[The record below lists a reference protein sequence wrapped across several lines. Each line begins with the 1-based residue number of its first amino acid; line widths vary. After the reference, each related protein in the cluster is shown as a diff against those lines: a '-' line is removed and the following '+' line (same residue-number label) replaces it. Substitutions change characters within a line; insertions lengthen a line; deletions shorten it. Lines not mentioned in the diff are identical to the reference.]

1 MRPAD
6 FPRFSVA
13 IAPIHDVTNRSVH
26 LKEATM
32 HHDMSPTR
40 RRVIQGLAAIA
51 AATAFSTPAFAA
63 DPLKIGLI
71 LPLTGPF
78 ASTGKQIEAAA
89 RLYIAKN
96 GDTVAGR
103 KVELIVKDDTGL
115 APETTKRIA
124 QELVVQ
130 DKVTVLAGFGL
141 TPLALA
147 AAPVATEAKVP
158 MVVMAAATGMIPTRS
173 PFIVRTGF
181 TLPQVTAPIAE
192 WALKNK
198 IKRVVTMVTD
208 YGPGLDAEKTFVT
221 VFKAGGGEIVESIKT
236 PLRNPDYAPFLQR
249 AKDAKPDALFVF
261 VPSGE
266 GLAVMKQFDERGL
279 KQAGIRLIGTGDVT
293 DDDLLESMG
302 APAVGVITSFHYSAA
317 HDSPENKAY
326 VEAFMKA
333 NNGMRPNFHSLGGY
347 DGMHLIYEA
356 VKKAGPTANGEQLVE
371 AMKGMKWTSP
381 RGPMSIDPATR
392 QTIQTVYLR
401 EVKMVNGK
409 PWNVEFDKVEN
420 VKDPG

>member
-1 MRPAD
+1 MNHPMC
-6 FPRFSVA
+6 VA
-13 IAPIHDVTNRSVH
+13 W
-26 LKEATM
+26 
-32 HHDMSPTR
+32 
-40 RRVIQGLAAIA
+40 RRVLRGA
-51 AATAFSTPAFAA
+51 AAAVAMVLLASPALAA

-89 RLYIAKN
+89 RLYIARN

-124 QELVVQ
+124 QELVIQ
-130 DKVTVLAGFGL
+130 EKVSVLAGFGL

-181 TLPQVTAPIAE
+181 TLPQVTGPIAE
-192 WALKNK
+192 WAAKNK

-208 YGPGLDAEKTFVT
+208 YGPGLDAEKTFQT
-221 VFKAGGGEIVESIKT
+221 VFKAAGGEIVESIRT
-236 PLRNPDYAPFLQR
+236 PLANPDYAPFLQR

-261 VPSGE
+261 VPSGQ
-266 GLAVMKQFDERGL
+266 GLAVMKQFEDRGL

-302 APAVGVITSFHYSAA
+302 APAVGIITSFHYSAA

-326 VEAFMKA
+326 VDGFMKA
-333 NNGMRPNFHSLGGY
+333 NNGMRPNFHSVGGY
-347 DGMHLIYEA
+347 DGMHAIYEA

-401 EVKMVNGK
+401 EVKMVDGK
-409 PWNVEFDKVEN
+409 PWNIEFDKIEN

>member
-1 MRPAD
+1 MTH
-6 FPRFSVA
+6 S
-13 IAPIHDVTNRSVH
+13 I
-26 LKEATM
+26 
-32 HHDMSPTR
+32 PTPR
-40 RRVIQGLAAIA
+40 RRMLRRF
-51 AATAFSTPAFAA
+51 AATALLGLVPFVAQAA
-63 DPLKIGLI
+63 DPFKVGLI

-78 ASTGKQIEAAA
+78 ASTGKQIEAAV
-89 RLYIAKN
+89 RLYMAKH

-103 KVELIVKDDTGL
+103 KIELIVKDDTGL

-124 QELVVQ
+124 QEMVVQ
-130 DKVTVLAGFGL
+130 DKVNVLAGFGL

-158 MVVMAAATGMIPTRS
+158 MVVMAAATEMIPTRS

-192 WALKNK
+192 WAAKNK

-208 YGPGLDAEKTFVT
+208 YGPGLDAEKTFIAT
-221 VFKAGGGEIVESIKT
+221 FKAAGGEVAESIRT

-293 DDDLLESMG
+293 DDDLLVSMG

-326 VEAFMKA
+326 VDGMMKA
-333 NNGMRPNFHSLGGY
+333 NNGMRPNFHSVGGY
-347 DGMHLIYEA
+347 DGMHLIYA
-356 VKKAGPTANGEQLVE
+356 ALAKAGPNATGEQLVE
-371 AMKGMKWTSP
+371 AMKGMKWVSP

-392 QTIQTVYLR
+392 QAVQNVYLR
-401 EVKMVNGK
+401 EVKMVNGQ
-409 PWNVEFDKVEN
+409 PWNIEFETFEN
-420 VKDPG
+420 VKTPGN

>member
-1 MRPAD
+1 MKH
-6 FPRFSVA
+6 RFF
-13 IAPIHDVTNRSVH
+13 
-26 LKEATM
+26 
-32 HHDMSPTR
+32 PTR
-40 RRVIQGLAAIA
+40 RRVLQRIVATAAAGLLAAPALA
-51 AATAFSTPAFAA
+51 AEA
-63 DPLKIGLI
+63 PLKIGLI

-78 ASTGKQIEAAA
+78 ASTGKQIEAAC

-124 QELVVQ
+124 QEMVVQ
-130 DKVTVLAGFGL
+130 DKVSVLAGFGL

-158 MVVMAAATGMIPTRS
+158 MIVMAAATGMIPTRS
-173 PFIVRTGF
+173 PFIVRANF

-198 IKRVVTMVTD
+198 IRRVVTMVTD
-208 YGPGLDAEKTFVT
+208 YGPGLDAEKTFQT
-221 VFKAGGGEIVESIKT
+221 VFKAGGGEIVEAIKT

-279 KQAGIRLIGTGDVT
+279 KQAGVRLIGTGDVT

-302 APAVGVITSFHYSAA
+302 APAVGIITSFHYSAA

-326 VEAFMKA
+326 VDAFMKA

-347 DGMHLIYEA
+347 DGMHVIYEA
-356 VKKAGPTANGEQLVE
+356 VKKAGPTATGEQLVE
-371 AMKGMKWTSP
+371 AMKGLKWVSP

-392 QTIQTVYLR
+392 QPIQTIYLR

-409 PWNVEFDKVEN
+409 PWNIEFDKFEN
-420 VKDPG
+420 VKDPGN

>member
-1 MRPAD
+1 MNTGFR
-6 FPRFSVA
+6 
-13 IAPIHDVTNRSVH
+13 II
-26 LKEATM
+26 
-32 HHDMSPTR
+32 R
-40 RRVIQGLAAIA
+40 RRLLQAAAIA
-51 AATAFSTPAFAA
+51 ATLSLLPGAALAA

-89 RLYIAKN
+89 RLYMAKN
-96 GDTVAGR
+96 GTTVAGR
-103 KVELIVKDDTGL
+103 PVQLIVKDDTGL

-158 MVVMAAATGMIPTRS
+158 MVVMAAATAIIPTRS
-173 PFIVRTGF
+173 PMIVRTGF
-181 TLPQVTAPIAE
+181 TLPQVTGPIAD
-192 WALKNK
+192 WAAKNK

-208 YGPGLDAEKTFVT
+208 YGPGLDAEKTFVER
-221 VFKAGGGEIVESIKT
+221 FKAAGGEIAESIRT

-326 VEAFMKA
+326 VDDFMKA
-333 NNGMRPNFHSLGGY
+333 NNGMRPNFHSVGGY
-347 DGMHLIYEA
+347 DGMHVIYEA
-356 VKKAGPTANGEQLVE
+356 VKKAGPAATGEQLVE
-371 AMKGMKWTSP
+371 AMKGMKWVSP
-381 RGPMSIDPATR
+381 RGPMSIDPVKRDAVN
-392 QTIQTVYLR
+392 TVYMR

-409 PWNVEFDKVEN
+409 PWNIEFDKVEN
-420 VKDPG
+420 VPPSN

>member
-1 MRPAD
+1 M
-6 FPRFSVA
+6 
-13 IAPIHDVTNRSVH
+13 NRSIR
-26 LKEATM
+26 
-32 HHDMSPTR
+32 STR
-40 RRVIQGLAAIA
+40 RRLLRSMAIVTALAMLPVA
-51 AATAFSTPAFAA
+51 AHAA
-63 DPLKIGLI
+63 DPFKIGLI

-96 GDTVAGR
+96 GHTVGDR
-103 KVELIVKDDTGL
+103 KIELIVKDDTGL

-130 DKVTVLAGFGL
+130 DKVSVLAGFGL

-208 YGPGLDAEKTFVT
+208 YGPGLDAEKTFQT
-221 VFKAGGGEIVESIKT
+221 VFKAGGGEIVEAIRT

-266 GLAVMKQFDERGL
+266 GLAVMKQFEDRGL

-293 DDDLLESMG
+293 DDDLLVSMG
-302 APAVGVITSFHYSAA
+302 APAVGIITSFHYSAA

-326 VEAFMKA
+326 VDGFMKA
-333 NNGMRPNFHSLGGY
+333 NNGMRPNFHSVGGY

-356 VKKAGPTANGEQLVE
+356 LKKAGPNATGEQLVE

-392 QTIQTVYLR
+392 QTVQTVYLR
-401 EVKMVNGK
+401 EVKMVNGQ
-409 PWNVEFDKVEN
+409 PWNVEFEKTEN
-420 VKDPG
+420 VKDPGQ

>member
-1 MRPAD
+1 MNHPMC
-6 FPRFSVA
+6 VA
-13 IAPIHDVTNRSVH
+13 W
-26 LKEATM
+26 
-32 HHDMSPTR
+32 
-40 RRVIQGLAAIA
+40 RRVLRGA
-51 AATAFSTPAFAA
+51 AAAVAMVLLASPALAA

-89 RLYIAKN
+89 RLYIARN

-124 QELVVQ
+124 QELVIQ
-130 DKVTVLAGFGL
+130 EKVSVLAGFGL

-181 TLPQVTAPIAE
+181 TLPQVTGPIAE
-192 WALKNK
+192 WAAKNK

-208 YGPGLDAEKTFVT
+208 YGPGLDAEKTFQT
-221 VFKAGGGEIVESIKT
+221 VFKAAGGEIVESIRT
-236 PLRNPDYAPFLQR
+236 PLANPDYAPFLQR

-261 VPSGE
+261 VPSGQ
-266 GLAVMKQFDERGL
+266 GLAVMKQFEDRGL

-302 APAVGVITSFHYSAA
+302 APAVGIITSFHYSAA

-326 VEAFMKA
+326 VDGFMKA
-333 NNGMRPNFHSLGGY
+333 NNGMRPNFHSVGGY
-347 DGMHLIYEA
+347 DGMHAIYEA

-371 AMKGMKWTSP
+371 AMKGLKWTSP

-401 EVKMVNGK
+401 EVKMVDGK
-409 PWNVEFDKVEN
+409 PWNVEFDKIEN
-420 VKDPG
+420 AKDPG

>member
-1 MRPAD
+1 MKN
-6 FPRFSVA
+6 RFET
-13 IAPIHDVTNRSVH
+13 I
-26 LKEATM
+26 
-32 HHDMSPTR
+32 R
-40 RRVIQGLAAIA
+40 RRMLQAAVVATLGALAGSAL
-51 AATAFSTPAFAA
+51 AA

-89 RLYIAKN
+89 RLYMAKN

-124 QELVVQ
+124 QEMVVQ
-130 DKVTVLAGFGL
+130 DKVSVLAGFGL

-173 PFIVRTGF
+173 PFIVRPNF
-181 TLPQVTAPIAE
+181 TLPQVTGPIAE

-208 YGPGLDAEKTFVT
+208 YGPGLDAEKTFQA
-221 VFKAGGGEIVESIKT
+221 VFKAGGGEIVESIRT

-266 GLAVMKQFDERGL
+266 GLAVMKQFDDRGL
-279 KQAGIRLIGTGDVT
+279 KQAGIRLIGTGDIT

-326 VEAFMKA
+326 VDAFMKA
-333 NNGMRPNFHSLGGY
+333 NNGMRPNFHSVGGY

-356 VKKAGPTANGEQLVE
+356 VKKAGPNATGEQLVE

-381 RGPMSIDPATR
+381 RGPLSIDPATR
-392 QTIQTVYLR
+392 QPVQTVYMR

-409 PWNVEFDKVEN
+409 PWNIEFDKVEN
-420 VKDPG
+420 VKDPS

>member
-1 MRPAD
+1 MKN
-6 FPRFSVA
+6 RFET
-13 IAPIHDVTNRSVH
+13 I
-26 LKEATM
+26 
-32 HHDMSPTR
+32 R
-40 RRVIQGLAAIA
+40 RRVLQAAVV
-51 AATAFSTPAFAA
+51 ATLGALSGTALAA

-89 RLYIAKN
+89 RLYMAKN

-124 QELVVQ
+124 QEMVVQ
-130 DKVTVLAGFGL
+130 DKVSVLAGFGL

-158 MVVMAAATGMIPTRS
+158 MVVMAAATAMIPTRS
-173 PFIVRTGF
+173 PYIVRTGF

-208 YGPGLDAEKTFVT
+208 YGPGLDAEKTFQA
-221 VFKAGGGEIVESIKT
+221 VFKAGGGEIVESIRT

-266 GLAVMKQFDERGL
+266 GLAVMKQFDDRGL

-326 VEAFMKA
+326 VDGMMKA
-333 NNGMRPNFHSLGGY
+333 NNGMRPNFHSVGGY

-356 VKKAGPTANGEQLVE
+356 VKKAGPNATGEQLVE
-371 AMKGMKWTSP
+371 AMKGMKWVSP

-392 QTIQTVYLR
+392 QAVQNVYMR

-409 PWNVEFDKVEN
+409 PWNVEFETIEN
-420 VKDPG
+420 VKDPS

>member
-1 MRPAD
+1 MKN
-6 FPRFSVA
+6 RF
-13 IAPIHDVTNRSVH
+13 
-26 LKEATM
+26 ETM
-32 HHDMSPTR
+32 R
-40 RRVIQGLAAIA
+40 RRLLQAAV
-51 AATAFSTPAFAA
+51 AATLGALAGGALAA

-89 RLYIAKN
+89 RLYMAKN

-124 QELVVQ
+124 QEMVVQ
-130 DKVTVLAGFGL
+130 DKVSVLAGFGL

-158 MVVMAAATGMIPTRS
+158 MVVMAAATAMIPTRS
-173 PFIVRTGF
+173 PYIVRTGF

-208 YGPGLDAEKTFVT
+208 YGPGLDAEKTFQA
-221 VFKAGGGEIVESIKT
+221 VFKAGGGEIVESIRT

-266 GLAVMKQFDERGL
+266 GLAVMKQFDDRGL

-302 APAVGVITSFHYSAA
+302 APALGIITSFHYSAA

-326 VEAFMKA
+326 VEAFSKA
-333 NNGMRPNFHSLGGY
+333 NPALRPNFMSVGGY
-347 DGMHLIYEA
+347 DGMALIY
-356 VKKAGPTANGEQLVE
+356 KALEKTKGNTDGTQLVE
-371 AMKGMKWTSP
+371 AMKGLSWISP

-392 QTIQTVYLR
+392 QTIQNVYMR

-409 PWNVEFDKVEN
+409 PWNIEFDKVEN

>member
-1 MRPAD
+1 MKITVQA
-6 FPRFSVA
+6 S
-13 IAPIHDVTNRSVH
+13 
-26 LKEATM
+26 
-32 HHDMSPTR
+32 R
-40 RRVIQGLAAIA
+40 RRVLKVVAGA
-51 AATAFSTPAFAA
+51 AAMGAMPRLAFAA

-71 LPLTGPF
+71 LPMTGPF
-78 ASTGKQIEAAA
+78 ASTGKQISAAC
-89 RLYIAKN
+89 RLYMQKA

-124 QELVVQ
+124 QELIVQ
-130 DKVTVLAGFGL
+130 DKVHVLAGFGL

-158 MVVMAAATGMIPTRS
+158 MIVMAAATSIIPSKS
-173 PFIVRTGF
+173 PFIVRSGF
-181 TLPQVTAPIAE
+181 TLPQVTGPIAD
-192 WALKNK
+192 WAAKNK
-198 IKRVVTMVTD
+198 VKRVVTMVTD
-208 YGPGLDAEKTFVT
+208 YGPGLDAEKTFHAR
-221 VFKAGGGEIVESIKT
+221 FKAAGGEIVEAIRT
-236 PLRNPDYAPFLQR
+236 PLRNPDYAPFLQKT
-249 AKDAKPDALFVF
+249 KDAKPDALFVF

-266 GLAVMKQFDERGL
+266 GLAVMKQFEERGL
-279 KQAGIRLIGTGDVT
+279 KQAGIRMIGTGDVT
-293 DDDLLESMG
+293 DDDLLETMG

-326 VEAFMKA
+326 VDGFAKA
-333 NNGMRPNFHSLGGY
+333 NGGMRPNFHSVGGY

-356 VKKAGPTANGEQLVE
+356 VKKAGASASGEQLVE

-392 QTIQTVYLR
+392 DAVQTVYLR

-409 PWNVEFDKVEN
+409 PWNVEFDKFEN
-420 VKDPG
+420 VKDPGV

>member
-1 MRPAD
+1 MKSAIHPA
-6 FPRFSVA
+6 RRRILQSVA
-13 IAPIHDVTNRSVH
+13 
-26 LKEATM
+26 
-32 HHDMSPTR
+32 
-40 RRVIQGLAAIA
+40 LAAAFCALSGA
-51 AATAFSTPAFAA
+51 ALAA
-63 DPLKIGLI
+63 DPFKIGLI

-89 RLYIAKN
+89 RLYMAKN

-103 KVELIVKDDTGL
+103 KIELIVKDDTGL

-130 DKVTVLAGFGL
+130 DKVSVLAGFGL

-181 TLPQVTAPIAE
+181 TLPQVTGPIAE

-208 YGPGLDAEKTFVT
+208 YGPGLDAEKTFQT
-221 VFKAGGGEIVESIKT
+221 VFKAGGGEIIEAIRT

-266 GLAVMKQFDERGL
+266 GLAVMKQFEDRGL

-293 DDDLLESMG
+293 DDDLLVSMG

-326 VEAFMKA
+326 VDGMMKA
-333 NNGMRPNFHSLGGY
+333 NNGMRPNFHSVGGY

-356 VKKAGPTANGEQLVE
+356 LKKAGPDATGEQLVE

-392 QTIQTVYLR
+392 QTVQNVYLR
-401 EVKMVNGK
+401 EVKMVNGQ
-409 PWNVEFDKVEN
+409 PWNVEFEKIEN
-420 VKDPG
+420 VKDPGN